1 MGQLIEID
9 QVVQLGDVLM
19 ISTDRSLSGQDGETY
34 RSTIDLAAIDLAT
47 NDLVIGDLA
56 NGDVDANPTFPK
68 KLSLRLFDADPK
80 IEHVYVMSNT
90 LSIGRS
96 GGWDNSAIEGAR
108 HVVSNF
114 FRFYRSD
121 ETEGESS

>member
-9 QVVQLGDVLM
+9 QVVQLGDVIL

-34 RSTIDLAAIDLAT
+34 RPNTDVANSDVST
-47 NDLVIGDLA
+47 
-56 NGDVDANPTFPK
+56 NPTFPA
-68 KLSLRLFDADPK
+68 KLSVRLFESDPK

-90 LSIGRS
+90 VSIGRT
-96 GGWDNSAIEGAR
+96 GGWDVSAIEGAR
-108 HVVSNF
+108 QVVSNF

-121 ETEGESS
+121 QTEGGSS